1 MSDAAISSIL
11 ERDPDDLSNDD
22 IQVESTN
29 QPETVTRS
37 LLGATLNRRQMLR
50 GMFAVG
56 AGAVAANLVGAKP
69 VAGQANE
76 FLPVPE
82 IDINDESTWPPQ
94 FTELEA
100 EFQQLS
106 ANYKLDTKDPFTAS
120 LINRDPEFFTDWGIY
135 QDRFIKVASN
145 EGRYSSQHHQIEN
158 DQPGGEKYVKATK
171 RIKNDLSSNLP
182 HLVLINNFIK
192 VEPNGQLVSANDY
205 RKDYFHVTEFDPENM
220 ESLLMKYIQGSQLL
234 FDENSDLVKEYLDPN
249 LVANYYK
256 ELYSGMNT
264 ILDSWT
270 ARGVSELG
278 SVRGLENDKPLL
290 DLDVIAETTEQEELM
305 ERVQRAEEFFFP
317 ELEEYGYYTPEDLYE
332 NNTESQRLN
341 KLMHFI
347 FSNVNNPKGGLDQL
361 IEDNKFASALKF
373 TVQNALY
380 HELSGPMVNL
390 KYPWHMP
397 QAGEEHLGEAVSP
410 NDVFTVAHERIERA
424 RAMVGMNSAIVD
436 DTEAVDS
443 QILIL
448 REVGD
453 TTYKNNKKN

>member
-11 ERDPDDLSNDD
+11 ERDPDDLTNDD
-22 IQVESTN
+22 IQVESIN
-29 QPETVTRS
+29 QPETASRS
-37 LLGATLNRRQMLR
+37 FLSANLNRRQMLR

-76 FLPVPE
+76 SLAAPE
-82 IDINDESTWPPQ
+82 IDISDESTWPPQ
-94 FTELEA
+94 FSNLEA
-100 EFQQLS
+100 EFHQLS
-106 ANYKLDTKDPFTAS
+106 ANYRLDTVDPFTAS
-120 LINRDPEFFTDWGIY
+120 LINRNDEFFIDWCIY
-135 QDRFIKVASN
+135 QDRFLKVAN
-145 EGRYSSQHHQIEN
+145 DEGRYSSGHHQIETN
-158 DQPGGEKYVKATK
+158 DPDGEKYAKTIK
-171 RIKNDLSSNLP
+171 RIKNDLSSTLP
-182 HLVLINNFIK
+182 HLVLINNHIEVK
-192 VEPNGQLVSANDY
+192 ATGQLISANDY
-205 RKDYFHVTEFDPENM
+205 REDYFHVTEFDPENM
-220 ESLLMKYIQGSQLL
+220 ESLLMKYVQGSQLL

-270 ARGVSELG
+270 ARDISELDT
-278 SVRGLENDKPLL
+278 VRGLESDKPLL
-290 DLDVIAETTEQEELM
+290 DLEVIAETTEMEELM

-317 ELEEYGYYTPEDLYE
+317 ELEQYGYYSAEDLYE

-347 FSNVNNPKGGLDQL
+347 FSNVNNPKDGLDQL
-361 IEDNKFASALKF
+361 IDENKYAAALKF
-373 TVQNALY
+373 TVQNALH

-390 KYPWHMP
+390 KYPGHMP
-397 QAGEEHLGEAVSP
+397 QAGEEHLDEAISP
-410 NDVFTVAHERIERA
+410 NDVFTVAHERVERA
-424 RAMVGMNSAIVD
+424 RVMIGLNPVLVD
-436 DTEAVDS
+436 DPEAVDT
-443 QILIL
+443 QVLIL